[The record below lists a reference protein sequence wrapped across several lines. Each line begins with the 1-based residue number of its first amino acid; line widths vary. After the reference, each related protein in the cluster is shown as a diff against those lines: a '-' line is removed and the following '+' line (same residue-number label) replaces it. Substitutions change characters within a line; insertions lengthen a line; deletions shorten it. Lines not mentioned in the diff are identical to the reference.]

1 MSDQSKKDTDS
12 SARKTNDSNSA
23 DPAVKREK
31 PKSGRGTSRDIR
43 EDRGI
48 RQHKLGKHKN

>member
-1 MSDQSKKDTDS
+1 MSDKSKKSPESSTKPGTD
-12 SARKTNDSNSA
+12 RH
-23 DPAVKREK
+23 DPADHPQKEHGGHK
-31 PKSGRGTSRDIR
+31 TSRDVR